1 VGIVDNSLFF
11 STLRLFMRVAY
22 FMSFAH
28 FMACGHL
35 CAALI
40 VIHDEYDS
48 RPYEPVTSFQQ
59 PKEVT
64 KKGRP
69 PARLY
74 SLCVSTN
81 TGRENAFPTRL
92 SLRLHP
98 CNRPSVSLRCSGS
111 LESVNK
117 ACASRTGITLRYT
130 LITGD
135 KERYLRLFFC
145 TGSPLFPVN
154 TKILDVFRISTKAC
168 LRNGKNLTCTT
179 SYGVC

>member
-1 VGIVDNSLFF
+1 MSTIRCFF
-11 STLRLFMRVAY
+11 NLAVVYALCLSYELRPPMRCAY
-22 FMSFAH
+22 LMSYAH
-28 FMACGHL
+28 GPQLHCL

-64 KKGRP
+64 KKGRSP
-69 PARLY
+69 TRLY

-117 ACASRTGITLRYT
+117 AKHA
-130 LITGD
+130 
-135 KERYLRLFFC
+135 LRLLMS
-145 TGSPLFPVN
+145 TEKYSLPSTLPDN
-154 TKILDVFRISTKAC
+154 SKILDVFRVSTKAC
-168 LRNGKNLTCTT
+168 LKNGKNLTCTT